1 MPRESRNRD
10 YELADRIHSA
20 AIRIL
25 RRVRA
30 EDQASGLSPPR
41 LSALSVL
48 VFAGPQTISALA
60 QIEQVKAPTMSRL
73 LKDMEYAGLIS
84 RRQDT
89 KDERKVWIK
98 ATEKGERL
106 MWQGRERR
114 VRALATALMGMS
126 KEDRKILRQA
136 AGLIETIA
144 RIES

>member
-1 MPRESRNRD
+1 MPKESLKRN
-10 YELADRIHSA
+10 YELADKIHSA
-20 AIRIL
+20 AIHIL

-30 EDQASGLSPPR
+30 EDRASGLSPPR

-98 ATEKGERL
+98 ATKKGERL
-106 MWQGRERR
+106 MWRGRERR

>member
-73 LKDMEYAGLIS
+73 LKDMEYGGLIS

-98 ATEKGERL
+98 ATKKGERL

-114 VRALATALMGMS
+114 VRSLATALMGMS

>member
-106 MWQGRERR
+106 MWRGRERR

>member
-60 QIEQVKAPTMSRL
+60 QIELVKAPTMSRL

-98 ATEKGERL
+98 ATKKGERL
-106 MWQGRERR
+106 MWRGRERR

-144 RIES
+144 RLES